1 MSNVSSSLSRRH
13 CAAFVRAN
21 GHNPETK
28 RKRRHHRKTT
38 TRERYDGRKD
48 TGKEEEETG
57 VMRNDDDDEFR
68 TRRGG
73 FRALKRVLVGVV
85 AARCIVSGSQS
96 SRAPEKKPEEKR
108 K

>member
-57 VMRNDDDDEFR
+57 VMRNDDDDDVSNAQ
-68 TRRGG
+68 RRISRFETSVG
-73 FRALKRVLVGVV
+73 GVV

>member
-1 MSNVSSSLSRRH
+1 M
-13 CAAFVRAN
+13 
-21 GHNPETK
+21 
-28 RKRRHHRKTT
+28 
-38 TRERYDGRKD
+38 RYEDDGRKD

-57 VMRNDDDDEFR
+57 VMRNDVNDDEVSNAQ
-68 TRRGG
+68 RRISR
-73 FRALKRVLVGVV
+73 FETSVVVVV